1 MLALRQLM
9 AKTSHLLKTSSTIPL
24 ISTKRIL
31 ISHLNSLNTKIP
43 YFGGN
48 PGTIFGQAYK
58 YAGVKS
64 INGIPTLLSSVLNVR
79 G

>member
-9 AKTSHLLKTSSTIPL
+9 AKTPHLLKTSSTIPL

-48 PGTIFGQAYK
+48 PGTIFGQVYK

-64 INGIPTLLSSVLNVR
+64 INGIPTLLSSLLNVR